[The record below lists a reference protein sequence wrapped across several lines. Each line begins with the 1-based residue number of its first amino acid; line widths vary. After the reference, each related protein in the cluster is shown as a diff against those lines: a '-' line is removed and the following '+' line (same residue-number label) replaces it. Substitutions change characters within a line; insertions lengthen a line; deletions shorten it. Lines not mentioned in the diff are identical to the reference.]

1 MAMKEFQCSK
11 CRRLIGRDEITSS
24 EEALK
29 CPYCG
34 ESNLEKILGDSHCSI
49 DKTGL
54 SKPTEFS

>member
-1 MAMKEFQCSK
+1 MAMKEYQCSK
-11 CRRLIGRDEITSS
+11 CRRLIGRDEIISS
-24 EEALK
+24 EGTLK

-34 ESNLEKILGDSHCSI
+34 ESNLEKILGGSLCSI